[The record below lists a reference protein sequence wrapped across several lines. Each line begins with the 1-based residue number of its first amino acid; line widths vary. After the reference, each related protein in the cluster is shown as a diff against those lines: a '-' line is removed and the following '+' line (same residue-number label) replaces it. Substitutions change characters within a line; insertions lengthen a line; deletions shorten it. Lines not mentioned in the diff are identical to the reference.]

1 MNSVEKYKFIKILGR
16 VFFSV
21 VKLAKDKSTGEKFA
35 IKIIEKNQIKN
46 IENESRILFE
56 KSINKIIEHM
66 NIIKTKGI
74 LKIQKKYI

>member
-1 MNSVEKYKFIKILGR
+1 
-16 VFFSV
+16 
-21 VKLAKDKSTGEKFA
+21 LAKDKSTGEKCA

-46 IENESRILFE
+46 IKIESRILFE

-66 NIIKTKGI
+66 NIIKTKGL